1 MEMAMVL
8 FATLFIFLFLSAPI
22 YVALT
27 ASSLI
32 TMFIFGDY
40 SLSAVMQRIF
50 GGMDKFALMSLPF
63 YVLAADIMTVGGMSK
78 KIVDF
83 VNVAMGSFRG
93 SLAIVTQGASMF
105 FGALSGSSPA
115 TVVAIGSMMY
125 PRLTNEAEG
134 GYSKRVAAGLITS
147 SGAVA
152 ILIPPSI
159 TFIIYGATTG
169 VSIAALFAGGLGAG
183 LVFGGLIMLYSY
195 YYALN
200 HHVVVGQKV
209 TSAELIKVTKDAS
222 WSLGVPVIIVGGIS
236 AGIFTP
242 TEAAGFSVVY
252 ALFVCVFIY
261 KELPLSKLLMAMK
274 TSAVTIGQLM
284 MLLGTAVTHRPRK
297 KPLSGLSVSFFPQ
310 ILAELLTTT
319 ITSKYTML
327 FIVNIMFLIAG
338 MFVDGGAAI
347 MILAPLIFLPM
358 VKLGVDPV
366 HLGVVLVTNLSIGM
380 FTPPFGLNL
389 FVARSVTGLS
399 LGEIYRSVLPF
410 IVISIIALIII
421 TYIPAVSMI
430 FVSLLS

>member
-134 GYSKRVAAGLITS
+134 GYSKRFAAGLITS

-284 MLLGTAVTHRPRK
+284 MLLGTA
-297 KPLSGLSVSFFPQ
+297 GLFGWVLTVSFFPQ

>member
-134 GYSKRVAAGLITS
+134 GYSKRFAAGLITS
-147 SGAVA
+147 LGAVA

-284 MLLGTAVTHRPRK
+284 MLLGTA
-297 KPLSGLSVSFFPQ
+297 GLFGWVLTVSFFSQ

>member
-134 GYSKRVAAGLITS
+134 GYSKRFAAGLITS

-284 MLLGTAVTHRPRK
+284 LGTA
-297 KPLSGLSVSFFPQ
+297 GLFGWVLTVSFFPQ

>member
-125 PRLTNEAEG
+125 PRLTKEAEG
-134 GYSKRVAAGLITS
+134 GYSKRFAAGLITS

-284 MLLGTAVTHRPRK
+284 MLLGTA
-297 KPLSGLSVSFFPQ
+297 GLFGWVLTVSFFPQ

>member
-134 GYSKRVAAGLITS
+134 GYSKRFAAGLITS

-152 ILIPPSI
+152 ILKPPSI

-284 MLLGTAVTHRPRK
+284 MLLGTA
-297 KPLSGLSVSFFPQ
+297 GLFGWVLTVSFFPQ

>member
-134 GYSKRVAAGLITS
+134 GYSKRFAAGLITS

-183 LVFGGLIMLYSY
+183 LVVGGLIMLYSY

-284 MLLGTAVTHRPRK
+284 MLLGTA
-297 KPLSGLSVSFFPQ
+297 GLFGWVLTVSFFPQ

>member
-134 GYSKRVAAGLITS
+134 GYSKRFAAGLITS

-284 MLLGTAVTHRPRK
+284 MLLGTA
-297 KPLSGLSVSFFPQ
+297 GLFGWVLTVSFFPL

>member
-1 MEMAMVL
+1 MEMAIVL

-32 TMFIFGDY
+32 TMFLFGNY

-63 YVLAADIMTVGGMSK
+63 YVIAADIMTVGGMSQ
-78 KIVDF
+78 KIVNF

-93 SLAIVTQGASMF
+93 SLAIVTQGACMF

-125 PRLTNEAEG
+125 PRLTDEKTG
-134 GYSKRVAAGLITS
+134 GYSKRFAAGLITS

-169 VSIAALFAGGLGAG
+169 VSIAALFAAGLGAG

-200 HHVVVGQKV
+200 HHVIVGPRV
-209 TSAELIKVTKDAS
+209 TRSELVKATKEAS

-236 AGIFTP
+236 AGVFTP

-261 KELPLSKLLMAMK
+261 RELPLSKLLMALR

-284 MLLGTAVTHRPRK
+284 MLLGAA
-297 KPLSGLSVSFFPQ
+297 GLFGWVLTVSFFPQ
-310 ILAELLTTT
+310 ILAEYLTTT

-338 MFVDGGAAI
+338 MFIDSGAAI

-366 HLGVVLVTNLSIGM
+366 HLGAVLVTNLSIGM
-380 FTPPFGLNL
+380 FSPPFGLNL

-410 IVISIIALIII
+410 IAISLIALVII
-421 TYIPAVSMI
+421 TYIPAISMF

>member
-134 GYSKRVAAGLITS
+134 GYSKRFAAGLITS

-152 ILIPPSI
+152 ILITPSI

-284 MLLGTAVTHRPRK
+284 MLLGTA
-297 KPLSGLSVSFFPQ
+297 GLFGWVLTVSFFPQ

-389 FVARSVTGLS
+389 FVARSVTGRS

>member
-1 MEMAMVL
+1 
-8 FATLFIFLFLSAPI
+8 
-22 YVALT
+22 
-27 ASSLI
+27 
-32 TMFIFGDY
+32 
-40 SLSAVMQRIF
+40 
-50 GGMDKFALMSLPF
+50 
-63 YVLAADIMTVGGMSK
+63 
-78 KIVDF
+78 
-83 VNVAMGSFRG
+83 
-93 SLAIVTQGASMF
+93 
-105 FGALSGSSPA
+105 
-115 TVVAIGSMMY
+115 
-125 PRLTNEAEG
+125 
-134 GYSKRVAAGLITS
+134 
-147 SGAVA
+147 
-152 ILIPPSI
+152 
-159 TFIIYGATTG
+159 
-169 VSIAALFAGGLGAG
+169 
-183 LVFGGLIMLYSY
+183 
-195 YYALN
+195 
-200 HHVVVGQKV
+200 
-209 TSAELIKVTKDAS
+209 
-222 WSLGVPVIIVGGIS
+222 
-236 AGIFTP
+236 
-242 TEAAGFSVVY
+242 
-252 ALFVCVFIY
+252 
-261 KELPLSKLLMAMK
+261 MAMK

-284 MLLGTAVTHRPRK
+284 MLLGTA
-297 KPLSGLSVSFFPQ
+297 GLFGWVLTVSFFPQ

>member
-134 GYSKRVAAGLITS
+134 GYSKRFAAGLITS

-284 MLLGTAVTHRPRK
+284 MLLGTA
-297 KPLSGLSVSFFPQ
+297 GLFGWVLTVSFFPQ

-389 FVARSVTGLS
+389 FVARSVTGRS

>member
-134 GYSKRVAAGLITS
+134 GYSKRFAAGLITS

-183 LVFGGLIMLYSY
+183 LVFGGFIMLYSY

-284 MLLGTAVTHRPRK
+284 MLLGTA
-297 KPLSGLSVSFFPQ
+297 GLFGWVLTVSFFPQ

>member
-134 GYSKRVAAGLITS
+134 GYSKRFAAGLITS

-252 ALFVCVFIY
+252 ALFVCEFIY

-284 MLLGTAVTHRPRK
+284 MLLGTA
-297 KPLSGLSVSFFPQ
+297 GLFGWVLTVSFFPQ